1 MAFCMTNVNVISDWE
16 ENNQRW
22 VQDNDMGVVKQVPTN
37 LSFLF
42 SDLKPWPSLSVSAIV
57 AFNTLVATNTG

>member
-1 MAFCMTNVNVISDWE
+1 MLMWFQTEKKTTN
-16 ENNQRW
+16 